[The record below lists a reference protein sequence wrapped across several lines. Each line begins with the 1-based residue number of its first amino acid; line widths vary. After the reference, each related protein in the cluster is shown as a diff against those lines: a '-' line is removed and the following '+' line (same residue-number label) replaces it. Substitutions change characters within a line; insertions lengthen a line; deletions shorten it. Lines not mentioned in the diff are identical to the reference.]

1 MSQKAKFFSSIFEL
15 LRPKEEKIDDRF
27 IGRHFQIK
35 FNPDDMQYYLKD
47 LGHGFGT
54 FIKLV
59 DWTEITNN
67 FLLTI
72 GDNYIV
78 FTLGLLMNIL
88 QIKKMNNIII

>member
-1 MSQKAKFFSSIFEL
+1 
-15 LRPKEEKIDDRF
+15 
-27 IGRHFQIK
+27 
-35 FNPDDMQYYLKD
+35 MQYYLKD

-54 FIKLV
+54 FIKLI

-78 FTLGLLMNIL
+78 FTLGLEEEMITNEHINKL
-88 QIKKMNNIII
+88 